1 MTLSCRVLTSLDAD
15 AYKALR
21 LEGVTAFPL
30 GFLQTAGEAASAGSA
45 DLGRTLDAGAHIG
58 LFLDGTLIGFC
69 GLNMGKL
76 SQTKHLAELGPFYVS
91 PKQQGK
97 GHAAQLMDFAVSSAK
112 SQGAEV
118 VQLYVD
124 TENHRAISFYEKKGF
139 SLMATVK
146 DQVKIDG
153 VMRHDHI
160 YFKRIA

>member
-1 MTLSCRVLTSLDAD
+1 
-15 AYKALR
+15 
-21 LEGVTAFPL
+21 
-30 GFLQTAGEAASAGSA
+30 
-45 DLGRTLDAGAHIG
+45 
-58 LFLDGTLIGFC
+58 
-69 GLNMGKL
+69 
-76 SQTKHLAELGPFYVS
+76 
-91 PKQQGK
+91 
-97 GHAAQLMDFAVSSAK
+97 MDFAVSSAR